1 MPGKI
6 FRISLILLLGTII
19 HSCIGEFEKPLP
31 ESIRLR
37 PTIAIPLINADLN
50 IENSLVLLGYPQFDL
65 DTIDLADFDTI
76 YLIDTLSL
84 ALSDIQDTVEVI
96 TFLEFKIA
104 LWNDFP
110 SYAELQVYFIDDNLH
125 QVDSLFYPNMF
136 QIVNGIANPD
146 DGKVIKRG
154 FSTTS
159 IIYEPGRIEKL
170 KPATRAVLH
179 SRISNMGVSPEH
191 FDYYK
196 DYSLSVKIG
205 ARIGIDYIFDL

>member
-1 MPGKI
+1 MQGKI
-6 FRISLILLLGTII
+6 FRVSLMLLLGTII
-19 HSCIGEFEKPLP
+19 YSCIGEFEKPLP
-31 ESIRLR
+31 ESVRLR
-37 PTIAIPLINADLN
+37 PTLAIPLINADLN

-84 ALSDIQDTVEVI
+84 NFYRIYRILWRHNIPK
-96 TFLEFKIA
+96 FKIA

-154 FSTTS
+154 FPQPALFTS
-159 IIYEPGRIEKL
+159 
-170 KPATRAVLH
+170 PA
-179 SRISNMGVSPEH
+179 E
-191 FDYYK
+191 
-196 DYSLSVKIG
+196 
-205 ARIGIDYIFDL
+205 